1 MPIILVHIGTQ
12 ALVLLRKASCQT
24 CFKFVIRVKMS
35 YNKFDII
42 NLSYQFIRLLDHTH
56 WDKLIQKKKEESPG
70 LPLVYLS
77 ANVSTP

>member
-12 ALVLLRKASCQT
+12 ALVLLRKASCQN

-70 LPLVYLS
+70 LPLVHLS